1 MDYDMYMR
9 NYCQRST
16 CPLPPPPP
24 QKKKGKKKKKKKKSL
39 FDRVKPGLSNKSWD
53 FNNHNLKQPWGNQVF
68 QTRAGILTI
77 TILNS
82 PEESIYENIVR
93 KNKH

>member
-24 QKKKGKKKKKKKKSL
+24 KKKGKKKKKEL
-39 FDRVKPGLSNKSWD
+39 V
-53 FNNHNLKQPWGNQVF
+53 
-68 QTRAGILTI
+68 
-77 TILNS
+77 
-82 PEESIYENIVR
+82 
-93 KNKH
+93 